1 VKLIKHIHFNPE
13 VPENHNIR
21 KYDKEMLKVY
31 EEGDWTIK
39 NLTSALM
46 DLVKRY
52 RDEMGVKMINPDFE
66 NYLGC
71 KVALQLLHDT
81 QDITTD
87 AYVTSR
93 LLLKILRGGFS
104 KRNGHI
110 E

>member
-1 VKLIKHIHFNPE
+1 MKKG
-13 VPENHNIR
+13 
-21 KYDKEMLKVY
+21 MLKVY
-31 EEGDWTIK
+31 EA
-39 NLTSALM
+39 LSALM

-52 RDEMGVKMINPDFE
+52 RDEMGVKMIDPDFE